1 MSKAAQHQSIRR
13 DDFLR
18 VGPSAEPTAAFRA
31 PNLPSLADGADE
43 EDELLDET
51 IKLQPIN
58 IQVRIE
64 NLHVVDLFGYCVPYK
79 RLTPFT
85 FLFVFSFFYLYRC

>member
-18 VGPSAEPTAAFRA
+18 VGPAAEPTAAFRA
-31 PNLPSLADGADE
+31 PHLPSLADGDD

-58 IQVRIE
+58 IQV
-64 NLHVVDLFGYCVPYK
+64 GK
-79 RLTPFT
+79 
-85 FLFVFSFFYLYRC
+85 

>member
-18 VGPSAEPTAAFRA
+18 VGPAAEPTMAFRA

-58 IQVRIE
+58 IQVRIG
-64 NLHVVDLFGYCVPYK
+64 NLSVVDLSFVKKKKKKKMVTAY
-79 RLTPFT
+79 LTS
-85 FLFVFSFFYLYRC
+85 V